1 MKKLKMVSQWNFNLM
16 QVQELLLFAF
26 TSRSRKINALL
37 SFNQFSVAAIIFLNT
52 IAGAGLMLPNL
63 QEFTF

>member
-16 QVQELLLFAF
+16 QDQELLLFAF
-26 TSRSRKINALL
+26 TSRRRKINALL
-37 SFNQFSVAAIIFLNT
+37 SFNQFSVAAIIFFNT